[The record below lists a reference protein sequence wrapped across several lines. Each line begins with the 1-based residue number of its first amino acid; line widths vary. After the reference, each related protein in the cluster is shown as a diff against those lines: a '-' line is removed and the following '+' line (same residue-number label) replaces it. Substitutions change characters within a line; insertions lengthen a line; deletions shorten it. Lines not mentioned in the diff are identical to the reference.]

1 MDCCGSC
8 FKSRRSYS
16 SEPLLLENERE
27 AVADLLQ
34 YLENRTTTN
43 FFTGSPLSALTT
55 LSFSDNVDLQRS
67 AALAFAEITE
77 KEVRPVGRDTLDPV
91 LFLLS
96 SHDTEVQRAASA
108 ALGNLAV
115 NTENK
120 LLIVKLGGLEP
131 LIRQMLSPNVEVQC
145 NAVGCVTN
153 LATHDDNKTKIAK
166 SGALVPLTR
175 LARSKDMRVQRNAT
189 GALLN
194 MTHSDENRQQ
204 LVNAGAIPVLVSLL
218 NSPDTDVQYYCTTA
232 LSNIAVDAVNRKK
245 LAASEPKLVQS
256 LVALMDSPSLK
267 VQCQAALA
275 LRNLASD
282 EKYQLEIV
290 KFEGLTPLLRLLNST
305 FLPLILSSAACVR
318 NVSIHPQNESPIIE
332 AGFLNPLIDLLSFGE
347 NEEVQ
352 CHAISTLRNLAASS
366 ERNKEKIVRAGAVQK
381 IKELVLGVPGNVQ
394 SEMTA
399 CVAVLALSEDLKPQ
413 LLEMG
418 ICEVLIPLTNST
430 SVEVQGNSA
439 AALGNLSS
447 KSENDPDKNNSDD
460 YRAFNEV
467 WDQPE
472 GGLHR
477 YLYRFLSSPDATFQH
492 IAVWTIVQLLESG
505 DMELINK
512 IRSSALLL
520 PHIRSLATASSNSTP
535 SSHTSS
541 HSRSQRSY
549 SDDNAEGG
557 ANEIAG
563 LARRILEFA
572 EGDVQGGVPG
582 SVGAGN
588 PGSMPSSEKGG
599 GADSVKE
606 GGSRSGSRSR
616 NGGTEDDLRRS
627 VMEAL
632 GGRPAS
638 NA

>member
-1 MDCCGSC
+1 MGNVSSCCESC
-8 FKSRRSYS
+8 FHSRKSQSY
-16 SEPLLLENERE
+16 EPLLLENERE

-34 YLENRTTTN
+34 FLENRTTTN
-43 FFTGSPLSALTT
+43 FFEGPPLDALTT

-77 KEVRPVGRDTLDPV
+77 KEVRLVGRDTLDPI
-91 LFLLS
+91 LFLLG

-115 NTENK
+115 NVENK

-232 LSNIAVDAVNRKK
+232 LSNIAVDGANRKK
-245 LAASEPKLVQS
+245 LAQSEPKLVAS

-290 KFEGLTPLLRLLNST
+290 KADGLQSLLRLLQSSY
-305 FLPLILSSAACVR
+305 LPLILSAAACVR

-332 AGFLNPLIDLLSFGE
+332 SGFLQPLINLLSFKD

-366 ERNKEKIVRAGAVQK
+366 EKNKTAIVKAGAVQS
-381 IKELVLGVPGNVQ
+381 IKDLVLEVPMNVQ

-399 CVAVLALSEDLKPQ
+399 CVAVLALSDELKQQ

-418 ICEVLIPLTNST
+418 ICEVLIPLTNSP
-430 SVEVQGNSA
+430 SSEVQGNSA

-447 KSENDPDKNNSDD
+447 KDGRITNDD
-460 YRAFNEV
+460 YSAFNDV
-467 WDQPE
+467 WEKPD
-472 GGLHR
+472 GGMHR
-477 YLYRFLSSPDATFQH
+477 YLYRFLTSHDVTFQH

-505 DMELINK
+505 DPQLISN
-512 IRSSALLL
+512 IRSSSLLIPNIRNLARTPSQSSSPDGTPGSHHSRAASFQETETGDGQSEILLL
-520 PHIRSLATASSNSTP
+520 GRRIIEIIEGDADPMIPSSASHSHMQPGSSIASSA
-535 SSHTSS
+535 HEEL
-541 HSRSQRSY
+541 RK
-549 SDDNAEGG
+549 
-557 ANEIAG
+557 
-563 LARRILEFA
+563 
-572 EGDVQGGVPG
+572 
-582 SVGAGN
+582 SVREAF
-588 PGSMPSSEKGG
+588 S
-599 GADSVKE
+599 
-606 GGSRSGSRSR
+606 SGSHR
-616 NGGTEDDLRRS
+616 
-627 VMEAL
+627 
-632 GGRPAS
+632 
-638 NA
+638 